1 MHWPGAWQKFGGKR
15 PPAMPL
21 SCPLCVVR
29 DPRCS
34 AACCLGYVGFQP
46 AQPRR
51 TARRLQRLGKLPLR
65 PRVNLQGLRF
75 APPRSHGILPRVPR
89 LRPWPCTGM
98 AWSGAALP
106 THGKDAPDM
115 CCQLAADQA
124 RDSTR
129 VPSSVKSHVLWTC
142 GPWTT
147 VQVACAPMRLKKHAA
162 IGFLKCSEVM

>member
-1 MHWPGAWQKFGGKR
+1 
-15 PPAMPL
+15 MPL
-21 SCPLCVVR
+21 ACPLCVVR

-51 TARRLQRLGKLPLR
+51 TARRLQRVGKLPLR

-75 APPRSHGILPRVPR
+75 DPPPPPPPRSHGILPRVPR

-98 AWSGAALP
+98 AWPGAALP

-129 VPSSVKSHVLWTC
+129 VPSSVKSHVLRTC

-147 VQVACAPMRLKKHAA
+147 HAA